1 MGQLSIGALVNL
13 GLLHSGATASLPSD
27 RCYNVIS
34 LSIQTDLMVFFDSV
48 WISSGNGWLS
58 SLRTGLLQA
67 SSVLG
72 SSLSVD
78 MLLGRLHAVSC
89 GVGIGLL

>member
-1 MGQLSIGALVNL
+1 MGQLSIRALVNL